1 MEIYLIIVFKLH
13 PEIFKRIQREWNE
26 SMKKSEYLYAY
37 EDHEDAYLSIKNL
50 IVQSEKE
57 INL

>member
-13 PEIFKRIQREWNE
+13 PEIFKRIQREQNE
-26 SMKKSEYLYAY
+26 LMKKSEYLYAY
-37 EDHEDAYLSIKNL
+37 EDHEDTYLSIKNL
-50 IVQSEKE
+50 VQSEKE